1 MGWSTTPAAPTR
13 KTGPA
18 WKTTPTPSARTTGRG
33 WFTQAFIEKVT
44 ELTATGV
51 FTANVAT
58 NYPYTTPGFAAG
70 GALSAVIRPKRAIT
84 AAFTA
89 TGSNESRIATVR
101 YITVNF
107 TASTTD
113 YGTSINDGLSAIVIG
128 GAPVPDDGLSGIITG
143 GNVDGLSAIVS
154 GGTAVVPTPFAMF
167 PFTEGTGATTAS
179 TVGGWTLTPTAPA
192 TAWQGQAAKDEF
204 TGVVGSGVATNWS
217 VMFDLQLNTAP
228 AGRRSSKCSS
238 RERTPP
244 PSGST
249 APGRT
254 SGTTHPLPAGS
265 TRRPA

>member
-1 MGWSTTPAAPTR
+1 MWR
-13 KTGPA
+13 
-18 WKTTPTPSARTTGRG
+18 RTTR
-33 WFTQAFIEKVT
+33 
-44 ELTATGV
+44 
-51 FTANVAT
+51 
-58 NYPYTTPGFAAG
+58 TPHLVFAAR

-107 TASTTD
+107 TADTTD
-113 YGTSINDGLSAIVIG
+113 YGTSINDGLLAIVIG

-154 GGTAVVPTPFAMF
+154 GGTAVLPTPFAMF

-179 TVGGWTLTPTAPA
+179 TVGGWTLTPTTPA
-192 TAWQGQAAKDEF
+192 TAWQGTAKHRNP
-204 TGVVGSGVATNWS
+204 GVVGSGVATNWS
-217 VMFDLQLNTAP
+217 VMFDLQLNGAP
-228 AGRRSSKCSS
+228 AGPTIL
-238 RERTPP
+238 EVQQPGRTPP

-249 APGRT
+249 APVPT
-254 SGTTHPLPAGS
+254 SGTTCPLPAGS